1 MAEIRFQL
9 LGNSDGTPSVDT
21 LSGSGM
27 AFFGSTAGS
36 SVQIGAYQ
44 DTSYVSNGDGTV
56 YTDASSNVK
65 FQTQPTYPS
74 GAAVVDAVA
83 GTPLNMGATGIRSM
97 YGTLGIACGKRRA
110 VKLLGR
116 LVLYVFW

>member
-9 LGNSDGTPSVDT
+9 LGNNNGTPSVDT

-65 FQTQPTYPS
+65 FETQSTYPS
-74 GAAVVDAVA
+74 GWAVVDAVA
-83 GTPLNMGATGIRSM
+83 GTPTNMGVSGIRSM
-97 YGTLGIACGKRRA
+97 YGTLGIEFGNLC
-110 VKLLGR
+110 LS
-116 LVLYVFW
+116 FF